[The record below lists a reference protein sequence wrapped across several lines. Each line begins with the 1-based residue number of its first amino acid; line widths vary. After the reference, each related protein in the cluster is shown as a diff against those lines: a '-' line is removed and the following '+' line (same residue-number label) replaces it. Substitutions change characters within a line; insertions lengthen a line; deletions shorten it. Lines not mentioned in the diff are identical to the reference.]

1 MNEQRRIAMA
11 LALMMALS
19 LPAMAEEEPAK
30 PEAVKSEAAWVLS
43 EAGARVGVER
53 MKRVLSVKRKRY
65 SSIEITYDEGQKR
78 PRLTSHHARDEDG
91 TLRKYQTKEVVRLG
105 KGIRAFRR
113 GVGIRIA
120 GVNQK
125 FEPVEIPKASEHH
138 IWDKDML
145 SGLALWL
152 AMASRSGE
160 VSFKVI
166 DVAQRSSVTAR
177 LVPEAPSTLGNAEGR
192 PVTLNCWR
200 AWAAGAEVASLCA
213 DASSELISVKAGR
226 RSLLAE
232 GWTWEVPTPA
242 EEPDPDAGS
251 EESSASQSDA
261 GGEGTGVGP

>member
-1 MNEQRRIAMA
+1 MILVAVLTLCA
-11 LALMMALS
+11 
-19 LPAMAEEEPAK
+19 PAMAEEEAPK
-30 PEAVKSEAAWVLS
+30 PEAVKSEEAWVLS

-65 SSIEITYDEGQKR
+65 SSIEITYDEGKKR
-78 PRLTSHHARDEDG
+78 ARMTSHQARDADG

-105 KGIRAFRR
+105 KGIRAWRI

-152 AMASRSGE
+152 EQASRSGE

-166 DVAQRSSVTAR
+166 DVAQRASVTAR
-177 LVPEAPSTLGNAEGR
+177 LVPEQGVTLGDAEGQAAQ
-192 PVTLNCWR
+192 LNCWK
-200 AWAAGAEVASLCA
+200 AWAGGAEVASLCA
-213 DASSELISVKAGR
+213 DEAKKLISVKAGR

-232 GWTWEVPTPA
+232 GWTWKVPKPTP
-242 EEPDPDAGS
+242 EEAPDAGAAGSSASESDAGS
-251 EESSASQSDA
+251 EEP
-261 GGEGTGVGP
+261 GVGP